1 MSNEEMI
8 LESLS
13 QVQSNQL
20 QMQANMAQ
28 MQTNMAQMLTSIT
41 QMQDNMAQMRSDLT
55 EVKLRTTTIEVTL
68 ENKVMPYLQTLA
80 EGHETLLQ
88 TLAPKNR
95 VEALEEEVTVLRMAV
110 KSLAQEVAELKQ
122 AQ

>member
-1 MSNEEMI
+1 MNNEEKI
-8 LESLS
+8 LEILS
-13 QVQSNQL
+13 QVQSTQT
-20 QMQANMAQ
+20 QMQSTMAQ
-28 MQTNMAQMLTSIT
+28 MQSDMT
-41 QMQDNMAQMRSDLT
+41 QMKSDMAQMRTDLT

-68 ENKVMPYLQTLA
+68 ENKVMPYLHTLA